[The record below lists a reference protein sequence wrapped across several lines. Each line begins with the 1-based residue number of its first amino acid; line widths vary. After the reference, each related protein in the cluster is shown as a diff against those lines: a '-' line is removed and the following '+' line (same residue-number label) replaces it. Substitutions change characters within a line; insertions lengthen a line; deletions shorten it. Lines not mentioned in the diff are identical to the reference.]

1 VGEAD
6 RRALAPFDLLQFSK
20 APASKFT
27 NTIFRMSKNG
37 ENILG
42 GQKDNKEQLSFLG
55 PLPNPSVLH
64 VINSG
69 TNSKLNI
76 PQILK
81 GFKPFWKNLINFSK
95 FYLHMIYLNIILH

>member
-6 RRALAPFDLLQFSK
+6 RRALAPFDLIRFSK

-27 NTIFRMSKNG
+27 NTIFRMSKIS
-37 ENILG
+37 ETFLG
-42 GQKDNKEQLSFLG
+42 DQKDNKKQLSFLG

-76 PQILK
+76 PRILK
-81 GFKPFWKNLINFSK
+81 GFKPF
-95 FYLHMIYLNIILH
+95 

>member
-6 RRALAPFDLLQFSK
+6 RQALSPFDLLQFSK
-20 APASKFT
+20 ALASKFT
-27 NTIFRMSKNG
+27 NMIFRMSKNG
-37 ENILG
+37 EIFG
-42 GQKDNKEQLSFLG
+42 GDRKDNKEQLSFLG
-55 PLPNPSVLH
+55 TLPNPSVLH

-81 GFKPFWKNLINFSK
+81 GFKPF
-95 FYLHMIYLNIILH
+95 